1 MITIFHGDNIEAS
14 RKSFIEAIAK
24 LKAGGANEVVRLNGA
39 EIVLSD
45 LIQALES
52 QSLFGGDRV
61 VAIEGLFSRRLSK
74 EKDSLIGYLVKLIQG
89 SFPSLRGSFSDRGN
103 LNPKSD
109 RHVPPTAELA
119 MTNEKS
125 IIIWEPKK
133 ITPASLKKLTGNKE
147 VEIKEFKISGL
158 LYKFLDQVIPGNG
171 RPASLAFNNL
181 IIEEPAELVFYLLV
195 KRITELILENS
206 SSGSGG
212 GYDDWRKQN
221 LIAQA
226 SKWTG
231 KGLTNFHR
239 KLTEIDEAV
248 KTGSTPSGLPSH
260 LDIALLNL

>member
-1 MITIFHGDNIEAS
+1 MIQIFHGENIELS

-24 LKAGGANEVVRLNGA
+24 LKSGGINEVVRLNGA
-39 EIVLSD
+39 EIVRSD

-52 QSLFGGDRV
+52 QSLFGGDRI
-61 VAIEGLFSRRLSK
+61 VAIEGLFSRRPSK
-74 EKDSLIGYLVKLIQG
+74 EKDSLISYISSLFLIPY
-89 SFPSLRGSFSDRGN
+89 SFFL
-103 LNPKSD
+103 L
-109 RHVPPTAELA
+109 L
-119 MTNEKS
+119 
-125 IIIWEPKK
+125 WEPKK
-133 ITPASLKKLTGNKE
+133 LTPASLKKITNKPD
-147 VEIKEFKISGL
+147 VVIKEFKISGL

-171 RPASLAFNNL
+171 RPASATFNSLVN
-181 IIEEPAELVFYLLV
+181 EEPVELVFYLLV

-212 GYDDWRKQN
+212 GYDDWRRQN

-226 SKWTG
+226 SKWTE

-248 KTGSTPSGLPSH
+248 KTGSTPSFLSSH